1 LPIEQYI
8 GTGGLEKRD
17 ALQLAHAVFDLF
29 KCFKELQGN
38 WKEFVTVIW
47 NDEYPTTS
55 IPKDLVLSVQEHFMT
70 H

>member
-1 LPIEQYI
+1 LIEQYI
-8 GTGGLEKRD
+8 ATGGLEKHY
-17 ALQLAHAVFDLF
+17 ALQFAHAVLDLF
-29 KCFKELQGN
+29 KCFKELQRN

-55 IPKDLVLSVQEHFMT
+55 IPKDLVLSVQEPFMT